1 MKKINSSDI
10 QSSFDELDTKVC
22 NNDYLDDDD

>member
-10 QSSFDELDTKVC
+10 QTRLDELDTKVC
-22 NNDYLDDDD
+22 NNDYLDHDD